1 MDYNKFADIEVFAKN
16 KEELKDKLPEEIYN
30 LYDNLCI
37 ILKHESIKTI
47 IKEFIKENKQ
57 YLLAYLEEM
66 KNDNKS
72 CFVSELIME
81 KKKKNEIIDKME
93 EQIKDTN
100 NDEQLAEYILVEL
113 TKIKD
118 SIVADAELVEIC
130 RQQIESEGKER
141 LFKVKFNGEN
151 LVNREEGIG
160 RIINIELNY
169 PIIIDLY
176 NYIINNSKILEER
189 EENIKKLENDTHYTN
204 YKEILENIEEII
216 YFKIRKVYLSKIK
229 QNTKEIESLEN
240 DNKLKYIINIKNRK
254 TKAKDKKEENE
265 TYKKIREI
273 AKNKFTKSYTE
284 LIQIETLYDTYYEPD
299 FSQIKMTGSD
309 EKKIEILINI
319 IIKKEKER
327 IEKDLLDIEQKRIT
341 NRDRAE
347 LKKLS
352 LEVNGKTTLM
362 AKHDFLLSTCLLYV
376 FTLAIQEQSKNCTYE
391 EAREILNQIC
401 TEEEQN
407 DLLNELNSIQN
418 NYYLEQGYKVKLQN
432 NQSPNNQISKGYQK
446 TLKMLPP
453 NKK

>member
-81 KKKKNEIIDKME
+81 KKKKNEMIDKME

-176 NYIINNSKILEER
+176 NYIIINSKILEER
-189 EENIKKLENDTHYTN
+189 EDNI
-204 YKEILENIEEII
+204 
-216 YFKIRKVYLSKIK
+216 
-229 QNTKEIESLEN
+229 
-240 DNKLKYIINIKNRK
+240 
-254 TKAKDKKEENE
+254 
-265 TYKKIREI
+265 
-273 AKNKFTKSYTE
+273 
-284 LIQIETLYDTYYEPD
+284 
-299 FSQIKMTGSD
+299 
-309 EKKIEILINI
+309 
-319 IIKKEKER
+319 
-327 IEKDLLDIEQKRIT
+327 
-341 NRDRAE
+341 
-347 LKKLS
+347 
-352 LEVNGKTTLM
+352 
-362 AKHDFLLSTCLLYV
+362 
-376 FTLAIQEQSKNCTYE
+376 
-391 EAREILNQIC
+391 
-401 TEEEQN
+401 
-407 DLLNELNSIQN
+407 
-418 NYYLEQGYKVKLQN
+418 
-432 NQSPNNQISKGYQK
+432 
-446 TLKMLPP
+446 
-453 NKK
+453 